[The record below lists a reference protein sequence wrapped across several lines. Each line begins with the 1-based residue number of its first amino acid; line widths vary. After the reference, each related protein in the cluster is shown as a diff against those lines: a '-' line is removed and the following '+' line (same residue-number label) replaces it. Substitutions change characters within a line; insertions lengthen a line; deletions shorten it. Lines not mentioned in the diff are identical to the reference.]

1 MGIFQ
6 QFPYSNFHEMNLD
19 QIIKIMR
26 EMQDEW
32 TNTKSEWASYKEF
45 IDNYFANLDV
55 SEEVLEAMRVFASD
69 GTLNTILDPTI
80 AAKLIVIA
88 FRPFVILNNEL

>member
-6 QFPYSNFHEMNLD
+6 QFPYTNFHEMNLD

-32 TNTKSEWASYKEF
+32 EATKAEWASYKEF
-45 IDNYFANLDV
+45 IDNYFNNLHIF
-55 SEEVLEAMRVFASD
+55 SSA
-69 GTLNTILDPTI
+69 
-80 AAKLIVIA
+80 IV
-88 FRPFVILNNEL
+88 RY

>member
-32 TNTKSEWASYKEF
+32 EATKAEWASYKDF
-45 IDNYFANLDV
+45 IDNYFATLDV
-55 SEEVLEAMRVFASD
+55 DDCMKNL
-69 GTLNTILDPTI
+69 
-80 AAKLIVIA
+80 
-88 FRPFVILNNEL
+88 